1 MTISIQVPCDGVL
14 VIIFFE
20 TMYDKT
26 VTISIQVPCDGVLVI
41 IFFETMYDKTVIKF
55 GFCDILNLII
65 KVSVRVITLGLQLGW

>member
-1 MTISIQVPCDGVL
+1 MISNDNNLSIQVPCDGVL

-26 VTISIQVPCDGVLVI
+26 I
-41 IFFETMYDKTVIKF
+41 IKF